1 MKILPNIIP
10 LIKIK
15 NSLKFP
21 DKYKA
26 DIEKYRREGNAEKER
41 EFILKASS
49 VWGKKDVYKRQVLYT
64 STSPAL
70 PFFLQ
75 LVIANFYTII
85 SETFCFVNIAAS
97 SRQEAA
103 AKYLRFVF

>member
-49 VWGKKDVYKRQVLYT
+49 VWGKNIQYRFNCKRQRK
-64 STSPAL
+64 PAGKR
-70 PFFLQ
+70 
-75 LVIANFYTII
+75 
-85 SETFCFVNIAAS
+85 
-97 SRQEAA
+97 SRCLCI
-103 AKYLRFVF
+103 KPPGLR